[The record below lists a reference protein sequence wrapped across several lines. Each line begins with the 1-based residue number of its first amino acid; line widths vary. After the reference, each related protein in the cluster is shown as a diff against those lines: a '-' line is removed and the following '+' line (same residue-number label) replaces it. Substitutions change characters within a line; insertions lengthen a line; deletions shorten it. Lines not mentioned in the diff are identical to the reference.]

1 MTQLSTEVLTHR
13 LKIKWEG
20 TRYITRKLAEHIF
33 QQLSDQNSK
42 TVTISNPKTLTYF
55 QKYKTEVELF
65 ELKVEE
71 RSFEDMLHNAGLKEH
86 EKDYIRSVW
95 EERKKERKST
105 SDAVL
110 QEMLRVYKSKWDI
123 Y

>member
-1 MTQLSTEVLTHR
+1 MTQLSTEIFTHS
-13 LKIKWEG
+13 LKIKWEWIH
-20 TRYITRKLAEHIF
+20 YIKKELAKSIYE
-33 QQLSDQNSK
+33 QLNDPNTK